1 MRIRAFHTEGFRI
14 AAIFVAIFALS
25 AALFAI
31 TTLVIVGEEFQDQI
45 VRFANADI
53 ASVKDGYRTEGMPEA
68 LEVIN
73 QRMAAPGASDFF
85 LLQRGASTRLSGNL
99 APMPPRTGILNLPY
113 PDDAHGHAILGVG
126 TFIAPG
132 LYLFAGSD
140 LYRARLARQRILRT
154 LVLVFA
160 GALIL
165 AVIGGWAV
173 SRGFLRRADD
183 ITRTCQAIM
192 AGNLTSRIPLRGTQ
206 DELDRLSETIN
217 AMLDRIAALMG
228 NLKEISNDIAHDLRT
243 PVTHLRHRLERARH
257 QAQSVE
263 DYNQALEAA
272 IATSDDILALFSAL
286 LRIAQIE
293 GGARRAAFTRLDLE
307 QLLTELGEVFS
318 AVAEDREH
326 HLNLCLKGPLWI
338 QGDRE
343 LLVQLFSNL
352 IENAIIHTPPGT
364 RITLRLQLENGNAAA
379 AVSDDGPGVPQEE
392 HAKLFQRLYRREASR
407 TKPGH
412 GLGLA
417 LAAAIAE
424 LHGGQLKIGTDAA
437 DGFSIHLRLPLPQD
451 TIPHT
456 NSQH

>member
-1 MRIRAFHTEGFRI
+1 VRIRAFHTEGFRI

-25 AALFAI
+25 AAIFAVA
-31 TTLVIVGEEFQDQI
+31 TLVIVGEEFQDQI

-53 ASVKDGYRTEGMPEA
+53 ASVKDGYRTEGIPEA
-68 LEVIN
+68 LEVIK
-73 QRMAAPGASDFF
+73 QRMTAPGASDFF

-99 APMPPRTGILNLPY
+99 APMPPHTGILNLPY
-113 PDDAHGHAILGVG
+113 PGGAHGHAILGVG
-126 TFIAPG
+126 TFLAPG

-140 LYRARLARQRILRT
+140 VYRARLARQRILRA
-154 LVLVFA
+154 LLLVFA
-160 GALIL
+160 GALVL
-165 AVIGGWAV
+165 ATIGGWAI
-173 SRGFLRRADD
+173 SRRFLRRADD
-183 ITRTCQAIM
+183 ITRTCRAIM
-192 AGNLTSRIPLRGTQ
+192 AGNLASRIPLRGTQ

-228 NLKEISNDIAHDLRT
+228 NLKEVSNDIAHDLRT
-243 PVTHLRHRLERARH
+243 PVTHLRHRLERAHH
-257 QAQSVE
+257 QARSVE

-272 IATSDDILALFSAL
+272 IAATDDILALFSAL
-286 LRIAQIE
+286 LRVAQIE
-293 GGARRAAFTRLDLE
+293 GGARRAAFAQLDLE
-307 QLLTELGEVFS
+307 QLLAQLGEVFY

-326 HLNLCLKGPLWI
+326 HLTLLLNGPAWI

-364 RITLRLQLENGNAAA
+364 RITLRLQHENGDAVAAI
-379 AVSDDGPGVPQEE
+379 SDDGPGVPREE
-392 HAKLFQRLYRREASR
+392 HDKLFQRLYRREASR
-407 TKPGH
+407 TRPGH

-424 LHGGQLKIGTDAA
+424 LHGGQLKIDAGA
-437 DGFSIHLRLPLPQD
+437 ANGFSIRLRIPLSQAGSM
-451 TIPHT
+451 HT